1 LSFELYLQP
10 SSGGGSQVS
19 TVLEGSARLRSIV
32 YPRIATYGMKHER
45 RWKRSST
52 KSWLTMQQILRY
64 GRSSNSLVKEMA
76 LRAMPLEGMHF
87 QAMIFQA
94 MPYHQA
100 RQIRFRGLIIVSVL
114 VMIVKLMFF

>member
-1 LSFELYLQP
+1 
-10 SSGGGSQVS
+10 
-19 TVLEGSARLRSIV
+19 
-32 YPRIATYGMKHER
+32 
-45 RWKRSST
+45 
-52 KSWLTMQQILRY
+52 
-64 GRSSNSLVKEMA
+64 MA